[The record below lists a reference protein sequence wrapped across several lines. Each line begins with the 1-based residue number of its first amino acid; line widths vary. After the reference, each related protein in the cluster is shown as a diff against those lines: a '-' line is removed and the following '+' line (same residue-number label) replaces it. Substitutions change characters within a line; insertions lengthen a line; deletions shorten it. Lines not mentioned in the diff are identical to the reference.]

1 MFHSDCISQ
10 VGSSTFHGDTMLA
23 STQTAVILAELEVNA
38 SSSGDLDLTC
48 SGFCP
53 DSPVKVQV
61 MNLPNKKS

>member
-1 MFHSDCISQ
+1 
-10 VGSSTFHGDTMLA
+10 MLA

-38 SSSGDLDLTC
+38 GSSGDLDLTC

-61 MNLPNKKS
+61 MNLPIRSPEIVIDNLVL